1 MFIQIFIDLVS
12 TCEWVLQKFAEQH
25 GKIIW
30 PHSRATATAS
40 PPPPEFSACLSSLK
54 STAHCLLL
62 VLLIIQLMD
71 IRSFIVISSHSA
83 TES

>member
-1 MFIQIFIDLVS
+1 MSI
-12 TCEWVLQKFAEQH
+12 CEWVLQKFVEQQR
-25 GKIIW
+25 KIIW

-62 VLLIIQLMD
+62 ALLVIQLID
-71 IRSFIVISSHSA
+71 IRSFIVIASPGA